1 MSYCCIIERRIDART
16 VATYRYRNPIGY
28 QWLACAMGR
37 YVDVDHFGE
46 SDMDSVVFAIDWVVG
61 VALS

>member
-1 MSYCCIIERRIDART
+1 
-16 VATYRYRNPIGY
+16 
-28 QWLACAMGR
+28 MGR

-61 VALS
+61 VALSEASNDKRKVAAKSASLRCND

>member
-1 MSYCCIIERRIDART
+1 
-16 VATYRYRNPIGY
+16 
-28 QWLACAMGR
+28 MGR

-46 SDMDSVVFAIDWVVG
+46 SDMDYVVFAFDWVVG